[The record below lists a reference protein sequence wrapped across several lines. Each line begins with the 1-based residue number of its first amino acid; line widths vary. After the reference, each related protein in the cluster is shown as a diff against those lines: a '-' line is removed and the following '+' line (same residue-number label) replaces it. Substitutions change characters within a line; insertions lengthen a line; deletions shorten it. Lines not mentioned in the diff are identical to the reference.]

1 MSVFDKFFNHE
12 ISFWK
17 QKNKIYVI
25 FFCVYIIELQS
36 CGVTVYVALE
46 LCSRFL
52 QTWIF
57 FWMFLKGIKKLLKW
71 GALECNH
78 VVLQNSCAYN
88 FFSNQ
93 VYSKNRKT
101 VCQEW
106 SLSKLI
112 WFFQCKFFYWG
123 FLFVCKTTQ
132 NLNAVWA
139 INSYSFSF
147 IFWLSCMD

>member
-1 MSVFDKFFNHE
+1 MSVSNNFLNHE

-17 QKNKIYVI
+17 QKNRIYVI

-36 CGVTVYVALE
+36 CDLTVYVALE

-71 GALECNH
+71 GALECNC
-78 VVLQNSCAYN
+78 VILRNSCAYN
-88 FFSNQ
+88 FFFFLNQ

-101 VCQEW
+101 VCRQW
-106 SLSKLI
+106 FLSKQI
-112 WFFQCKFFYWG
+112 WFFQCKFFLSG
-123 FLFVCKTTQ
+123 FYIICLQDHTEFKCC
-132 NLNAVWA
+132 L
-139 INSYSFSF
+139 IY
-147 IFWLSCMD
+147 